1 MISFL
6 LAASSA
12 HIVAL
17 YMLPSIRPDSDSGAE
32 WPPEKELRPWTVL
45 GDPAFLGIHV
55 LWAFVLRVTVG
66 DLLKR
71 FLLLKG
77 GIIFVI
83 LDGGAL
89 GFEFFYCF
97 LVIPTLALRAR
108 KMSRI
113 RYPPSALY
121 TSFPCIYVSEY
132 L

>member
-6 LAASSA
+6 LAASSSYS
-12 HIVAL
+12 VAL
-17 YMLPSIRPDSDSGAE
+17 YMLPSIRPDSGAE
-32 WPPEKELRPWTVL
+32 LPPEKELRPWTVL
-45 GDPAFLGIHV
+45 SDPAFLGLHV
-55 LWAFVLRVTVG
+55 LWAFMLRVAVG

-77 GIIFVI
+77 GIVFV

-89 GFEFFYCF
+89 GFEFLYCF
-97 LVIPTLALRAR
+97 LVIPTLALRTR

-113 RYPPSALY
+113 RYPPSGLY
-121 TSFPCIYVSEY
+121 SFFHCIYVPEY